1 MARADK
7 FKLKSW
13 YSVLAPKMFDE
24 KKIGDVLGIDDASV
38 MNRILNINLSELSGE
53 MQHGYTKVN
62 FRVNEI
68 KGKTAYTNFIGH
80 ELIRSYIK
88 TLARRGMSLVD
99 NVIVVTTKDNVNI
112 SVKTAIITSN
122 KISRAMRTNLRHATE
137 EVILEHAKKH
147 DFETFMQEVLYKKI
161 STDIYKKNKEFVP
174 IKRVEIIKTE
184 VQENLNIKV

>member
-13 YSVLAPKMFDE
+13 YSILAPKMFDE

-38 MNRILNINLSELSGE
+38 MNRVLNVNLSELSGE

-62 FRVNEI
+62 FRVYEI

-88 TLARRGMSLVD
+88 TLARRGMSLID
-99 NVIVVTTKDNVNI
+99 NVVKVTTKDNVTI

-122 KISRAMRTNLRHATE
+122 KISRAMRTILRHATE

-147 DFETFMQEVLYKKI
+147 DFETFMQEVLYKKL

>member
-13 YSVLAPKMFDE
+13 YSILAPKMFDE

-38 MNRILNINLSELSGE
+38 MNRVLNVNLSELSGE

-99 NVIVVTTKDNVNI
+99 NVIMVTTKDDVKI

-147 DFETFMQEVLYKKI
+147 DFETFMQEVLYKKL